1 MVWLDIVVLICLGF
15 GLIKGL
21 FDGLVRQLIAVV
33 ALFLAFVFSGAAAGY
48 IRNFAVETM
57 HWTAINDSPV
67 VGPVCYIIAFVLIVA
82 VLSLLGHLLDKIISV
97 TPIGVLNKLG
107 GAVFGLVLW
116 LLCLSFALNA
126 VEAFD
131 RESNLI
137 SREVKDQSVTYI
149 PVKMALP
156 AIYPYLQTFFNSESE
171 NNKADIPIQT
181 LI

>member
-97 TPIGVLNKLG
+97 TPIVVLNKLG

-116 LLCLSFALNA
+116 LLCLSFALNT

-131 RESNLI
+131 RDSDLI
-137 SREVKDQSVTYI
+137 SQDVKNQSFTYF
-149 PVKMALP
+149 PVKIALP
-156 AIYPYLQTFFNSESE
+156 TIYPHLHEVFM
-171 NNKADIPIQT
+171 AD
-181 LI
+181 